1 MAAQVP
7 NMLAAR
13 SSKAMR
19 VRVVPW
25 QIWRVEKSL
34 GCMMYVYIYTRI
46 YIIYIYY
53 I

>member
-34 GCMMYVYIYTRI
+34 GCMMYVYIYI
-46 YIIYIYY
+46 HVYI
-53 I
+53 